1 LGHEGTD
8 DLQTFN
14 CAQFSIS
21 FGENFLLLFGCPI
34 MQNAGA
40 ARAYVG
46 RGDAASVQDR
56 PTVQRG
62 RGARP
67 ALRQEGGARRAPT
80 ASIKFDGPG
89 IGTLKLEGHILMF
102 TIVSLRTKGAHP
114 VTLREM
120 GAHLVTFKFD
130 QPSRGFD
137 GPGIGTLIFF
147 MGHRMLSVL
156 FKNEGVH
163 IL

>member
-1 LGHEGTD
+1 V
-8 DLQTFN
+8 LQHPRFALPSWCN
-14 CAQFSIS
+14 P
-21 FGENFLLLFGCPI
+21 GLFT
-34 MQNAGA
+34 QNAGA

-46 RGDAASVQDR
+46 RGGAASVQDR

-67 ALRQEGGARRAPT
+67 ALRQEGGARWAPT

-114 VTLREM
+114 VTLN
-120 GAHLVTFKFD
+120 FD
-130 QPSRGFD
+130 
-137 GPGIGTLIFF
+137 
-147 MGHRMLSVL
+147 LS
-156 FKNEGVH
+156 
-163 IL
+163 